1 MPRVLDLSIWYEA
14 LGSPSGVIVECSDT
28 EKAKQ
33 KLYTLRRESG
43 DKDLE
48 SIAIMTSP
56 TNPTKDLWLVKKG
69 KDSSAT

>member
-1 MPRVLDLSIWYEA
+1 MPRAIDLSLWYEA
-14 LGSPSGVIVECSDT
+14 LGSPFGVIVECSDA

-33 KLYTLRRESG
+33 KLYTLRREAG

-69 KDSSAT
+69 KDSNET